1 MLFNEALIKL
11 STLNTTQALA
21 LLDKA
26 SQVAHAEL
34 SGEDLESELLPI
46 KLTTAYVYQLTG
58 ESNKSLEIL
67 ESIDVEKSMIFY
79 KIDCEK

>member
-26 SQVAHAEL
+26 SLAHAEL

-67 ESIDVEKSMIFY
+67 ESIDVEKSMIF
-79 KIDCEK
+79 